1 MTHVLQF
8 HIANMQ
14 FHIKTCTILLH
25 TIRNDNRYYN
35 FITKSCILIT
45 GYMHAVFG
53 CVCVCV
59 CATVCVCVC
68 VCVCACMRMC
78 VFMCVCVCV
87 CVCACMRMCVFR
99 WGDSSRASR
108 GPSSVARRP
117 VPFHLR
123 VGIVCTAQRHLNHPL
138 VWVLLVTLCTL
149 AQARTSTTSTTCG
162 TRDTCRVKHC

>member
-68 VCVCACMRMC
+68 VCVCMYAYVC
-78 VFMCVCVCV
+78 VYVCVCVCV
-87 CVCACMRMCVFR
+87 CVCVHACVCVCLGWATPAEPAAGQALTLVDQFHFIFVLVLC
-99 WGDSSRASR
+99 ALH
-108 GPSSVARRP
+108 SV
-117 VPFHLR
+117 
-123 VGIVCTAQRHLNHPL
+123 I
-138 VWVLLVTLCTL
+138 
-149 AQARTSTTSTTCG
+149 
-162 TRDTCRVKHC
+162 